1 MVCGCSCYW
10 VFCGCGYDGCIEEEC
25 LGIGKDRKNERKR
38 KIMVKENIVIE
49 NETGLH
55 ARPATEIS
63 KIAMKYKC
71 DINFLVNGK
80 KVNAKS
86 PLMIMAAGI
95 KTKTELEILCD
106 GEDEEQ
112 ALEELKVAFENQF
125 GE

>member
-1 MVCGCSCYW
+1 
-10 VFCGCGYDGCIEEEC
+10 
-25 LGIGKDRKNERKR
+25 
-38 KIMVKENIVIE
+38 MVKEKVIIE

-71 DINFLVNGK
+71 DINFLVNGN

-95 KTKTELEILCD
+95 KSKTELEVLCD
-106 GEDEEQ
+106 GEDEEK
-112 ALEELKVAFENQF
+112 ALEELKMTFENLL

>member
-1 MVCGCSCYW
+1 
-10 VFCGCGYDGCIEEEC
+10 
-25 LGIGKDRKNERKR
+25 
-38 KIMVKENIVIE
+38 MVKEKVIIE

-86 PLMIMAAGI
+86 PLMIMATGI
-95 KTKTELEILCD
+95 KSKTELEVLCD
-106 GEDEEQ
+106 GEDEEK
-112 ALEELKVAFENQF
+112 ALEELKMAFENLL